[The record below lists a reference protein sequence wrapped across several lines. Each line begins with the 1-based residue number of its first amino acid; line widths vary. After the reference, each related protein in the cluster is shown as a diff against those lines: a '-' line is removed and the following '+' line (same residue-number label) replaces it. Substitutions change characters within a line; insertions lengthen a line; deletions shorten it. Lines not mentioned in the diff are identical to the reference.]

1 MIFSDKNRKE
11 INKIL
16 TYLEGN
22 LFGSLKYFSYICTI
36 IKTMRKSY
44 NKFYSFLNSNP
55 SLVLGADK
63 VWDNLLK
70 SRKTDYD
77 GI

>member
-1 MIFSDKNRKE
+1 
-11 INKIL
+11 
-16 TYLEGN
+16 
-22 LFGSLKYFSYICTI
+22 
-36 IKTMRKSY
+36 MRKSY

-77 GI
+77 NVKETQHILVLEI